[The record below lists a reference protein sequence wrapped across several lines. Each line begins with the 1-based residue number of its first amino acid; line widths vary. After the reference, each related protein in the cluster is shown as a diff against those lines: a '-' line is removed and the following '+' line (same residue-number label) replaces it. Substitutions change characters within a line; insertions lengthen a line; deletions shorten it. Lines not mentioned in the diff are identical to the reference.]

1 MADLTNLSRDV
12 TPTEF
17 FTEILPEVLGDVVGD
32 ERFQN
37 EILPT
42 LGTERLQFHVTGN
55 DGIDIHLGV
64 DADKE
69 LTLEEGDAEAPPI
82 AVTVS
87 VSDFRSII
95 AGDLRDKVKA
105 VTGSVMIGPRQLR
118 KAFLPDAK
126 VQRVKALRG
135 DLQMRIVDKEDA
147 ATYVVTTTLG
157 GASPN
162 VDKPACTVTLDVP
175 TLLDVVTG
183 KQQAQ
188 QLFFQ
193 GKIRVDGDMG
203 VMLGLMSALTAP

>member
-12 TPTEF
+12 TPNEF
-17 FTEILPEVLGDVVGD
+17 FTEILPEVLGEV
-32 ERFQN
+32 E
-37 EILPT
+37 LPSG
-42 LGTERLQFHVTGN
+42 LGTERMQFHVTGD
-55 DGIDIHLGV
+55 DGISLHIGV
-64 DADKE
+64 DGDGD
-69 LTLEEGDAEAPPI
+69 LTIEEGGATAPPI

-87 VSDFRSII
+87 TSDFRSLI

-126 VQRVKALRG
+126 VQRVKALKG
-135 DLQMRIVDKEDA
+135 DLQIRIVDKEDA
-147 ATYVVTTTLG
+147 MTYVITTTLG
-157 GASPN
+157 GGKPN
-162 VDKPACTVTLDVP
+162 ADKPACTVTLDVA
-175 TLLDVVTG
+175 TLLDVVTA

-203 VMLGLMSALTAP
+203 IMLGLMSALTAP